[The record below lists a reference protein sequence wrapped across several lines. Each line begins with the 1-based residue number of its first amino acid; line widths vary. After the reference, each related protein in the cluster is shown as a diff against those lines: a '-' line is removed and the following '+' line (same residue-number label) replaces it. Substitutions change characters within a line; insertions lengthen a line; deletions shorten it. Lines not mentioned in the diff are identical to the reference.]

1 MLQPKQKGFTLIE
14 LMIAVAIIGILLSIA
29 IPSYK
34 DYMIRGA
41 RSAAQTYL
49 SDLAQRQEL
58 IFQDARAYSSNA
70 ADFPLMPA
78 DIKSRYQDPPTFAAT
93 PPASGVPATYT
104 ITLKPIVGG
113 MMKNDGDLVVDSKGS
128 RKRIGYDDW

>member
-58 IFQDARAYSSNA
+58 IFQDARAYSSTVG
-70 ADFPLMPA
+70 DFPTIPP
-78 DIKSRYQDPPTFAAT
+78 DIASRYQAPTFAAT
-93 PPASGVPATYT
+93 APAPGVPATYS

-113 MMKNDGDLVVDSKGS
+113 MMKDDGDLVVNSQGARTRNGS
-128 RKRIGYDDW
+128 INW

>member
-1 MLQPKQKGFTLIE
+1 
-14 LMIAVAIIGILLSIA
+14 MIAVAIIGILLSIA

-58 IFQDARAYSSNA
+58 IFQDARAYSSSTS
-70 ADFPLMPA
+70 DFPTMPA
-78 DIKSRYQDPPTFAAT
+78 DITSRYQDPNICSNTSAP
-93 PPASGVPATYT
+93 GVPATYS

>member
-58 IFQDARAYSSNA
+58 IFQDARAYSSTVG
-70 ADFPLMPA
+70 DFPTIPP
-78 DIKSRYQDPPTFAAT
+78 DIASRYQAPTFAAT